1 MADES
6 VEQMKSDFVADASGS
21 LDGLSRKIM
30 AIPRAGPYPDDLTNS
45 LFRTAHSLKGTAG
58 MFGLDEAS
66 RLAGSLETL
75 LEAIRGGRIP
85 ISAGVLDLVVEVL
98 DGLSSL
104 LRPTGGAEASLIRE
118 SLHEKMA
125 RFLEGPAGTAEPG
138 GAGSDALSSAARA
151 ASAIPLT
158 ATEDASGDVAGPA
171 TLAVKVD
178 IALLDSIMNT
188 ISELFSTRLALSGVA
203 KRLPRNRD
211 TRRLGDDLL
220 KISYLLNKRM
230 LDLEASVIEARL
242 VPVSMLFDRYSS
254 ETRRLARQAGKDIEL
269 VCEGEATRVDRALLD
284 KFYDP
289 LLHLIRNAVDHGI
302 EPSTE
307 RARIGKARRGRIL
320 LRARE
325 ESSHLVLEVEDDGR
339 GVDLERV
346 RLVAASGGIT
356 LQDRE
361 AALQLLFRPGFSTKE
376 VQDEISGRGVGL
388 DAVKTQVEALRG
400 MVSVTTEPG
409 KGTRVSIWVPQTLA
423 VSRGMLVREGGVPA
437 AIPLGSVVEVLRA
450 TERARDEA
458 SRTGRIVYG
467 GSAVAAA
474 DLSALLGTRDNASAK
489 SIVVLGIGGK
499 LRAVFVDEVCGET
512 EILSRPLPEALAAP
526 NFISGA
532 TELHDGRP
540 AIVIQP
546 GELVACGTGIDA
558 AACRPERAPNPRSP
572 RTPGAMR
579 QPPGGP
585 LRCVILRRGARTF
598 GLAMS
603 EIQQVL
609 SPRRVC
615 EVPVLGRAWDGIF
628 FVRGVCHGLLRL
640 PEEDTSYEQS
650 RCKML
655 ILESPARCGICI
667 DEVID
672 SCEVPGTSFAPLVPA
687 GTLDPLAWIGAF
699 PWKGK
704 PLPVLGSP
712 GSWER
717 WQGEAALMTSGQV
730 DDKG

>member
-1 MADES
+1 MVDES
-6 VEQMKSDFVADASGS
+6 VEQMKSEFVADASGG
-21 LDGLSRKIM
+21 LDRLSRKIM
-30 AIPRAGPYPDDLTNS
+30 AMPREGPYPGDLTNS

-75 LEAIRGGRIP
+75 LEAMRAGRIQ
-85 ISAGVLDLVVEVL
+85 ISAGVLDLIVEVL

-104 LRPTGGAEASLIRE
+104 LREASGAGAGSIRQP
-118 SLHEKMA
+118 LHAKMV
-125 RFLEGPAGTAEPG
+125 RLLEGPAGTIGPRSA
-138 GAGSDALSSAARA
+138 GADVSSSALRA
-151 ASAIPLT
+151 PSPTRPT
-158 ATEDASGDVAGPA
+158 ATEDTAGGVAGPA
-171 TLAVKVD
+171 ALAVKVD

-203 KRLPRNRD
+203 RRLPRNRD

-302 EPSTE
+302 EPSVE
-307 RARIGKARRGRIL
+307 RARIGKSRRGQIV

-346 RLVAASGGIT
+346 RQVAASRGIT
-356 LQDRE
+356 AQDRE

-376 VQDEISGRGVGL
+376 AQDEISGRGVGL

-400 MVSVTTEPG
+400 IVSVTTEAG
-409 KGTRVSIWVPQTLA
+409 RGTRVSIWVPQTLA

-450 TERARDEA
+450 TEQVRDEA
-458 SRTGRIVYG
+458 GRTGRIVYG
-467 GSAVAAA
+467 GSAVGAA
-474 DLSALLGTRDNASAK
+474 DLSAMLGTRDNASAK

-499 LRAVFVDEVCGET
+499 LRAILVDEVCGET
-512 EILSRPLPEALAAP
+512 EILSRPLPEALVAP

-546 GELVACGTGIDA
+546 GELLACGTGIDA
-558 AACRPERAPNPRSP
+558 AACRPGAPPKP

-579 QPPGGP
+579 QFPGEP
-585 LRCVILRRGARTF
+585 LRCVVLRRGARAF
-598 GLAMS
+598 AIAMS
-603 EIQQVL
+603 EVQQVL
-609 SPRRVC
+609 SPRGVC

-640 PEEDTSYEQS
+640 PDEEGFYEKTGY
-650 RCKML
+650 KML

-667 DEVID
+667 DEVMD
-672 SCEVPGTSFAPLVPA
+672 TCEVPATSFAPLGPA
-687 GTLDPLAWIGAF
+687 GMPDVLGWIGAF
-699 PWKGK
+699 PWRGK
-704 PLPVLGSP
+704 PLPVLGGA
-712 GSWER
+712 GSRER
-717 WQGEAALMTSGQV
+717 WQGEAALMTCV
-730 DDKG
+730 PADDKA